1 MENWQNMICRF
12 QMAVSET
19 EKGEFDLLV
28 SKFQPLRWEGPPARK
43 TNRGVNMWNSQSIH
57 FILMMTK
64 IYVNYGDLHAN
75 ELLRDAILS
84 TNVSVKAKKSCDH
97 HASGNFI
104 SKQMVN
110 SCIWQER
117 QLQKPTYLRWKKTS
131 QNSVLFVFKTAWAHG
146 KHEVQLENLNPFPI
160 LKLFAQTRNI
170 TAWELINKNGIRKK
184 YYNCF

>member
-1 MENWQNMICRF
+1 MSFSNGRIRN
-12 QMAVSET
+12 
-19 EKGEFDLLV
+19 GERWIWSACLKISAIL
-28 SKFQPLRWEGPPARK
+28 SWEGPPARK
-43 TNRGVNMWNSQSIH
+43 TNRGVNIWNSHSIH

-131 QNSVLFVFKTAWAHG
+131 QNSILFVFKTVLALG
-146 KHEVQLENLNPFPI
+146 KHEVQLENLNPFSI
-160 LKLFAQTRNI
+160 LKLFAQTWNM
-170 TAWELINKNGIRKK
+170 TARQLINKHCQRHYGPRRWRL
-184 YYNCF
+184 